1 MRISDDKYSIRCFH
15 WSRNWS
21 SFSNF
26 SCASSLV
33 AISTHSSNIF
43 FGRSLSMSVTVV
55 VLFISDSRFLRLRS
69 ELAYSMVRI
78 KLRMELSSFSLTE
91 RHLISCNMAST
102 IFWLL
107 PYFVSNRAQMST
119 TSLRFSTSLRTL
131 LDRYCL
137 MTNGNCCVLQNGVMY
152 RSKSS
157 FHVVYLRAFP
167 SNTGNFRPS
176 NFMKGCCWTVPACT
190 VFSVF
195 SIIVNSRSF
204 LCTTISIL
212 EKIFAELLIIWSSA
226 FTVAASASSKSMT
239 MYLSCAT

>member
-1 MRISDDKYSIRCFH
+1 MRISDDKYSIRSFH

-55 VLFISDSRFLRLRS
+55 VLFISDSRFLRFRS

-107 PYFVSNRAQMST
+107 PYFVSNRAQIST
-119 TSLRFSTSLRTL
+119 ASLRFSTSLRTL
-131 LDRYCL
+131 LNRYCL
-137 MTNGNCCVLQNGVMY
+137 MIYSNCCVLQNGVMY
-152 RSKSS
+152 LSKSS
-157 FHVVYLRAFP
+157 FQVVYLRAFP

-176 NFMKGCCWTVPACT
+176 NFMKGCCWRVPACT

-195 SIIVNSRSF
+195 SVIVNSCNF
-204 LCTTISIL
+204 LCTAISIL
-212 EKIFAELLIIWSSA
+212 EKIFAKLLTSSA
-226 FTVAASASSKSMT
+226 FTVAASASFKLMT
-239 MYLSCAT
+239 MYSSCAT